1 MRKTALA
8 LLGTMLAGAAVAHG
22 DEIGLTPIRLS
33 YERRTGA
40 ESCPDEE
47 QLREAITTRLG
58 SDPFNEQ
65 AKRTLEISVSTNGDG
80 LEARIGLIGA
90 DGVTRGQRDLI
101 SKSRECRDLSTVLV
115 LTAAMALDPLAARA
129 SEGPT
134 GPMPSS
140 VVLAGN
146 PAPASEA
153 EAVASTAPP
162 ARGPTPS
169 GVEAS
174 LAFVGEAGA
183 LSGPSIGLTLG
194 VGYEWSFLSLSLEA
208 QGFLPVHEQLISE
221 TPGVASGSVSSSQIT
236 GTLVPCLTRW
246 HLGICGLVSG
256 GVTRVTASGIVP
268 PGTRA
273 LPYFALGARVYG
285 GLPLWDWLETR
296 VLLDVQAPLTQTS
309 IVLDTTTTW
318 TAAPVS
324 GEAALALVAH
334 FR

>member
-8 LLGTMLAGAAVAHG
+8 LLGTMLAGAAVARG

-33 YERRTGA
+33 YERRSGA

-58 SDPFNEQ
+58 SDPFSDEG
-65 AKRTLEISVSTNGDG
+65 KRTLEIIVSKQGDG

-90 DGVTRGQRDLI
+90 DGVTRGQRDLV

-146 PAPASEA
+146 PAPASEV
-153 EAVASTAPP
+153 EGIASHAPAAQAATA
-162 ARGPTPS
+162 S
-169 GVEAS
+169 GFEAS
-174 LAFVGEAGA
+174 LAVVGEVGS
-183 LSGPSIGLTLG
+183 LSAPSVGLTLG
-194 VGYEWSFLSLSLEA
+194 VGYAWSLFSLSLEA

-236 GTLVPCLTRW
+236 GTLVPCLSRW

-268 PGTRA
+268 AGTHA

-285 GLPLWDWLETR
+285 GLPLWDWLEAR

-324 GEAALALVAH
+324 GGAALALVTH